1 MEQVSVKTREEGR
14 ERRLWLRDLGQ
25 QVLLRSQADWSTAER
40 RYAGCGRWRRKD
52 STVELR
58 IGEDGRAGFGGL
70 QVCGS
75 VWSCPQCAAKIR
87 AHRAGEIDE
96 AARAWMAAG
105 KTLLFVTLTV
115 PHDRGQRL
123 APLFETVV
131 QGFRQLMSG
140 PDWSGRT
147 RQKVRRGL
155 IIDRWRE
162 WGLRDRLG
170 YAGLVRSCEVTY
182 GRAGWH
188 PHLHVLLFLDQA
200 AAGGTAAA
208 LRDLVDDE
216 WSGQWAELALRA
228 GLRRPHDK
236 HGVDVQIVRSTR
248 DLAGYL
254 TKVQDEKGADRGVG
268 NELARA
274 DWKEGRRAGLAPFQ
288 VLELAALGSRR
299 CAELWAEY
307 RRATAGRQAIT
318 FSAGLRALCGLDELG
333 AEVDD
338 QTVAEAEVDAVE
350 ALPLDDLTWR
360 TVCERVGG
368 RHEVL
373 TAAEAAYA
381 DAGWPAAVKAVEAL
395 FLELRRRWAD
405 DPHRTRWGERWS
417 A

>member
-1 MEQVSVKTREEGR
+1 VEQVSVKTREEGR

-188 PHLHVLLFLDQA
+188 PHLHVLLFRGA
-200 AAGGTAAA
+200 A
-208 LRDLVDDE
+208 E
-216 WSGQWAELALRA
+216 RA
-228 GLRRPHDK
+228 GSRAW
-236 HGVDVQIVRSTR
+236 IVAHRSSP
-248 DLAGYL
+248 DP
-254 TKVQDEKGADRGVG
+254 
-268 NELARA
+268 NS
-274 DWKEGRRAGLAPFQ
+274 
-288 VLELAALGSRR
+288 SRTT
-299 CAELWAEY
+299 
-307 RRATAGRQAIT
+307 ATARNASATQRYRTPRPPLGYRAPAGT
-318 FSAGLRALCGLDELG
+318 DGFTATTGGSSSAGA
-333 AEVDD
+333 
-338 QTVAEAEVDAVE
+338 
-350 ALPLDDLTWR
+350 
-360 TVCERVGG
+360 
-368 RHEVL
+368 
-373 TAAEAAYA
+373 
-381 DAGWPAAVKAVEAL
+381 
-395 FLELRRRWAD
+395 
-405 DPHRTRWGERWS
+405 
-417 A
+417 